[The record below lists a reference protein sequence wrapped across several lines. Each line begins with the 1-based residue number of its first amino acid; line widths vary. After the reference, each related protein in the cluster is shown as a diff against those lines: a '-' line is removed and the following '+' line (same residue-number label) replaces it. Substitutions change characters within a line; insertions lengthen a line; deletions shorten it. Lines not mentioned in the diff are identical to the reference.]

1 MKAFSRVVAIL
12 FVTLTLAT
20 CRREATTPQT
30 SSPTQPAKSLQH
42 VTLATSTNLWCALP
56 LIAKDRGYFQE
67 EGLDVAINIQD
78 GGRYCMDAL
87 LGGSAQFANVVE
99 TNIAYL
105 AFTGNKDVRV
115 VANVVD
121 STSMAVVA
129 WKTSGIA
136 KPEDLAGKRLAF
148 TPATQGEIFAAR
160 FLKKHGVPLDL
171 KTVRKLPPKAIP
183 AAIGAH
189 EVDAA
194 STWEPFVNAA
204 LKAMGNDGIVFRDPD
219 AHRGYMHVA
228 VRDGWAQ
235 QNQQAVTAFIRAL
248 KKADEFGRAHPD
260 EAKTIL
266 AKQTK
271 LDITTINAIWDY
283 YNMHLTLDRPGLI
296 AATTAVGQ
304 WIKESQPD
312 YAPKPLPDY
321 SPYYDDR
328 YFRAAQ

>member
-1 MKAFSRVVAIL
+1 MKQHRAVAVFL
-12 FVTLTLAT
+12 VTLILAA
-20 CRREATTPQT
+20 CREATTPQT
-30 SSPTQPAKSLQH
+30 TAPAQPARSLQH
-42 VTLATSTNLWCALP
+42 VTLATSTNLWCSLP

-87 LGGSAQFANVVE
+87 LGGSADFANVVE

-105 AFTGNKDVRV
+105 AFTQNKDVRV

-129 WKTSGIA
+129 WKTSGIQ

-148 TPATQGEIFAAR
+148 TPGTQGEIFAAR
-160 FLKKHGVPLDL
+160 LLKKHGVPLNM
-171 KTVRKLPPKAIP
+171 KEVRKLQPKAIP
-183 AAIGAH
+183 AAVGAH

-194 STWEPFVNAA
+194 STWEPFVNSA
-204 LKAMGNDGIVFRDPD
+204 LKAMGSDGIVFRDPD

-248 KKADEFGRAHPD
+248 KKADAFTAAHPE
-260 EAKTIL
+260 EAKAIL

-271 LDITTINAIWDY
+271 LDPATISAIWGY
-283 YNMHLTLDRPGLI
+283 YNIRLSFDRAGLVT
-296 AATTAVGQ
+296 ATTAVGE

-312 YAPKPLPDY
+312 YAAKPLPDY
-321 SPYYDDR
+321 SLYFDDR